1 MCAAC
6 SLALKLK
13 TAQVSRER
21 SLQLQERGLLAQ
33 QEAEYAALRDV
44 RLERERAAAE
54 RAEAAKQQERRLD
67 NIHAREKLQV
77 RLPGGMRRR
86 GAFSWAASNSLTL
99 KRGPARPSM
108 LHFEPSV
115 DARPIDRAAF

>member
-1 MCAAC
+1 MGGAC

-33 QEAEYAALRDV
+33 QEAEYAALRDA

-54 RAEAAKQQERRLD
+54 RSEAAKQQERRLD

-77 RLPGGMRRR
+77 CLCGRIAQRSAMCVCGCG
-86 GAFSWAASNSLTL
+86 
-99 KRGPARPSM
+99 
-108 LHFEPSV
+108 
-115 DARPIDRAAF
+115 